1 MSYSPGQV
9 PANLEAIPAFLM
21 SELQNLV
28 QALNNPQQ
36 YAYLHTLYSPLI
48 RPREGMVVK
57 ADGSNWNPG
66 AGAGLYVYLNNI
78 LQNIVTS
85 SLEKINWTPIISGS
99 TSAGLG
105 SYTKQVGTYIKLNK
119 LIYITANLAWTAH
132 SGTGNIK
139 LDNLPFIA
147 SNSIVQPIPIF
158 ADGLTI
164 NGAPWLLIKN
174 NTLTADVFV
183 INNGVKNPLV
193 MDTEVTEFNF
203 SGCYEIQ

>member
-9 PANLEAIPAFLM
+9 PASVEAIPAFLM

-36 YAYLHTLYSPLI
+36 YAYFTTLYAQLP

-57 ADGSNWNPG
+57 ADGSAWNPG
-66 AGAGLYVYLNNI
+66 AGSGLYMYLDNV

-85 SLEKINWTPIISGS
+85 SVTKINWLPIISGS
-99 TSAGLG
+99 TSAGIG

-119 LIYITANLAWTAH
+119 LIYMTANLAWTAH

-139 LDNLPFIA
+139 IDNLPFIA

-174 NTLTADVFV
+174 NTNTADVFT

-193 MDTEVTEFNF
+193 MDTDVTEFNF